1 MSSSNIIQN
10 KDLKNDILYDRRF
23 ALGKHMTIEYYEC
36 NNQVLAD
43 CATVEKAFVRAAK
56 ESNATVLGSN
66 FHNFEP
72 QGVSGV
78 VVISESHFA
87 VHAWPEHDYAAVDIF
102 TCGETIDFEIAVES
116 LRNSLES
123 EHVIIS
129 SVMNRGIIGNNGVEK
144 MIPVYEDR
152 THLYALSWER
162 KFMESEAWGLTS
174 SIDIYDCS
182 AEKIFDKENIKAFI
196 KECSEKFSLTLADSK
211 IPVCFNINDNITGFS
226 KISNDSTIA
235 GHLKN
240 NSTNLYLDVFSCN
253 YYEPREI
260 AEFALQYFNAKNYR
274 MQVSLRR

>member
-10 KDLKNDILYDRRF
+10 QKLKNDLLYDRRY

-36 NNQVLAD
+36 NNQILAN
-43 CATVEKAFVRAAK
+43 CSTVEKAFIKAAND
-56 ESNATVLGSN
+56 SNATVLGSN
-66 FHNFEP
+66 FHDFEP

-102 TCGETIDFEIAVES
+102 TCGETIDFEAAVES
-116 LRNSLES
+116 LRKSLES
-123 EHVIIS
+123 EQVIIS

-144 MIPVYEDR
+144 MVPVYEDR

-162 KFMESEAWGLTS
+162 KLMENEAWGLTS
-174 SIDIYDCS
+174 SIDVYDCDNG
-182 AEKIFDKENIKAFI
+182 KIIDKETIKEFI
-196 KECSEKFSLTLADSK
+196 KQCSEKFNLTLSASN
-211 IPVCFNINDNITGFS
+211 IPVCFSVNDNITGFS

-240 NSTNLYLDVFSCN
+240 NSTNLYLDVFSCK
-253 YYEPREI
+253 YYEPRDV
-260 AEFALQYFNAKNYR
+260 AEFALEYFSAKNYR